1 METESEIFSQ
11 EEKTSRVSHSAPIH
25 KLDLRNHPTEPP
37 LVTRD
42 HQRFVI
48 DVPPT
53 IEYPSPSHAR
63 QLVSQKHSRMASLQT
78 ADRENEDVFV
88 IAPDGFV
95 PNSVVVAI
103 FEESRAEESK
113 EQEERDTWKPP
124 RLSKEQIAELESRKK
139 VTYAWGEVGYLTT
152 WNAWNWRKGLRLAV
166 FSMLNIWMQRL
177 TENEQL
183 DPKDLGYRSPWS
195 STSVHREGWPDVS
208 VAFRGSD
215 WLGIVSEITDSEV
228 RDYISLFSRKT
239 LFYWL
244 QQLIW
249 VIGSAFAKSLT
260 NSSDY
265 FLFHLTES
273 YSFPWP
279 RESRKSEGKG
289 SKKEVQICRSTE
301 TCSSRFSV
309 TGWNRA

>member
-42 HQRFVI
+42 HQQFVI

-63 QLVSQKHSRMASLQT
+63 LLVSQKLSRMASLQT
-78 ADRENEDVFV
+78 ADRENEDVVV

-103 FEESRAEESK
+103 FEKSRAEESK
-113 EQEERDTWKPP
+113 EQEEGDTWKPP

-139 VTYAWGEVGYLTT
+139 VTNARGKVGYLTT
-152 WNAWNWRKGLRLAV
+152 WNVWNWKKGLRLAV
-166 FSMLNIWMQRL
+166 FSMLKIWMQRV

-195 STSVHREGWPDVS
+195 STIVHREEWPGVS
-208 VAFRGSD
+208 VAFRGSV
-215 WLGIVSEITDSEV
+215 WLGIVSEITDNEI
-228 RDYISLFSRKT
+228 RDYISLFRPQ
-239 LFYWL
+239 LFKRWIAL
-244 QQLIW
+244 
-249 VIGSAFAKSLT
+249 
-260 NSSDY
+260 
-265 FLFHLTES
+265 
-273 YSFPWP
+273 
-279 RESRKSEGKG
+279 
-289 SKKEVQICRSTE
+289 ST
-301 TCSSRFSV
+301 
-309 TGWNRA
+309 G